1 MASQFRHKLSFQH
14 PRMIVLRLSCATT
27 TSGRVGCSFIHQ
39 KYWNIVSH
47 WIYPPALAA
56 FQALDVFFDLVR
68 KRRLAERAY
77 QYVE

>member
-1 MASQFRHKLSFQH
+1 
-14 PRMIVLRLSCATT
+14 MIVLRLSCATS

-39 KYWNIVSH
+39 KYWNVVFH

-56 FQALDVFFDLVR
+56 FEALAVFVEFVR
-68 KRRLAERAY
+68 KRRLAERTN